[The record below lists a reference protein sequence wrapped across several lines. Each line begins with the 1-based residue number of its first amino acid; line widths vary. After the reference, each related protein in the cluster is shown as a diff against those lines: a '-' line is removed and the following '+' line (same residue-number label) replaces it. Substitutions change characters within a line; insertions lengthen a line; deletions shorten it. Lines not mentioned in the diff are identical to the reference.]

1 VKDKTKPYQ
10 VMSYD
15 CWAMYTDDDCFG
27 CEASFDTLEEA
38 VAYCRRKMDEQIEGD
53 IKKAQAGELTTPEQI
68 KEARS
73 QISTFGWSY
82 SIHNPADPAAEE
94 AFKFLDYVTDRL
106 TEIVGRRGPLSDLP

>member
-1 VKDKTKPYQ
+1 MT
-10 VMSYD
+10 YD
-15 CWAMYTDDDCFG
+15 CFQMYTDDDMFG

-38 VAYCRRKMDEQIEGD
+38 VAYCQQKMDEQIEDG
-53 IKKAQAGELTTPEQI
+53 IEAAEAGEMTTPEQI

-94 AFKFLDYVTDRL
+94 AFSFLDYVTARL
-106 TEIVGRRGPLSDLP
+106 AEIMERTSMQSTRPTTRER

>member
-1 VKDKTKPYQ
+1 
-10 VMSYD
+10 MSYD

-38 VAYCRRKMDEQIEGD
+38 VVYCRRKIDEQITD
-53 IKKAQAGELTTPEQI
+53 HIRKAEAGELTTPEQI

-94 AFKFLDYVTDRL
+94 AFSFLNYVEQRL
-106 TEIVGRRGPLSDLP
+106 TVIVERRRAKA